1 MSSLGLNTTPAPAK
15 NKDRWMTAQ
24 ILFVGAIVAFFAWN
38 ILSSGWVLVFQRSLI
53 PTH

>member
-1 MSSLGLNTTPAPAK
+1 MSSLGLDTTSAPAK
-15 NKDRWMTAQ
+15 KTDRWMTAQ
-24 ILFVGAIVAFFAWN
+24 IVFVAAIVAFFAWN